1 MNLKLGA
8 NETVARTAGLAT
20 AADLDTFLGGGDLRR

>member
-8 NETVARTAGLAT
+8 NETVARTAAT